1 MRINASR
8 SKTGACCRGTPRL
21 WIFALHS
28 AVVLVLLTAGTAV
41 AQPVQAKL
49 AQVELL
55 SRQSAFTPGRNLLLG
70 VRFVLENGWHIYWIN
85 PGDSGQ
91 PPVFKWQLPPGFTAG
106 EIQWPRPQRL
116 QSSSQVVDYGYHDE
130 VLLAVPVRVSPTA
143 STSAAAQIT
152 VHTTRLICRE
162 ACLPEHAQLHLS
174 LPLAAS
180 APSQNAPAATLFPPS
195 AHRMPNPL
203 PPTLRTRINALKD
216 NLILVGETG
225 KPITTRKFFPLDP
238 AQIESALPLP

>member
-41 AQPVQAKL
+41 AQPVQAKH

-70 VRFVLENGWHIYWIN
+70 VHFVLENGWHIYWIN

-91 PPVFKWQLPPGFTAG
+91 PPVFKWQLPPTFTPAT
-106 EIQWPRPQRL
+106 IHRPRP
-116 QSSSQVVDYGYHDE
+116 H
-130 VLLAVPVRVSPTA
+130 RVCGTSHLYA
-143 STSAAAQIT
+143 SR
-152 VHTTRLICRE
+152 HTR
-162 ACLPEHAQLHLS
+162 
-174 LPLAAS
+174 
-180 APSQNAPAATLFPPS
+180 
-195 AHRMPNPL
+195 
-203 PPTLRTRINALKD
+203 
-216 NLILVGETG
+216 
-225 KPITTRKFFPLDP
+225 
-238 AQIESALPLP
+238 